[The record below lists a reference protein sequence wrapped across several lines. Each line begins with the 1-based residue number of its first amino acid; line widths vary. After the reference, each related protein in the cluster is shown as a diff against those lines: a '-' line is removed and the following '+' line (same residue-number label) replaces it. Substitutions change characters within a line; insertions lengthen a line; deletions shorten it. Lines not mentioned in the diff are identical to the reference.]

1 MFNPS
6 SEYSM
11 ARPFRIYI
19 SLLDKWEI
27 GALLTEEIIYDALK
41 AVKTVVRD
49 NVESGEDV
57 GSLLDII
64 LDF

>member
-1 MFNPS
+1 
-6 SEYSM
+6 M

-64 LDF
+64 SDF